1 MSETFSLSCQ
11 PQPLPHIRRTIP
23 AARKGGVTSL
33 CRVGLPSWRQWR
45 VLVGEAGRGCLC
57 VFLFWKAPSAGG
69 SSSPHFITGWASLSF
84 EHRCSQPPEIHRGE
98 EKQRHSAFGL
108 HLFAECFHRWDFL
121 CTLPE
126 TGMRG
131 RLSPATGHCHQ
142 IAPKSSYPLVKQP
155 WKSLTLPKTVIWA
168 VPSPCKDRG
177 FVFRHGSQA
186 KTPPRMLLPATSS
199 SEKKSV

>member
-142 IAPKSSYPLVKQP
+142 IAPKSSYPRKAALEEPYITQDCN
-155 WKSLTLPKTVIWA
+155 LGCPK
-168 VPSPCKDRG
+168 PLQRQRFC
-177 FVFRHGSQA
+177 F
-186 KTPPRMLLPATSS
+186 
-199 SEKKSV
+199 